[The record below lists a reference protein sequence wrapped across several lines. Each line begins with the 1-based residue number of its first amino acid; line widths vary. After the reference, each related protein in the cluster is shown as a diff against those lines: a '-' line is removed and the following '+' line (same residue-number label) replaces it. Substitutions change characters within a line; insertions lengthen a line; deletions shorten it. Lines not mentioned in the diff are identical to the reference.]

1 MQGSWVHFLVRELD
15 PTCSMTVKMKL
26 SENKSH
32 SVMSDSCNPMD
43 CSPPGS
49 SVHGILQARILEWV
63 AISFSRRSF
72 QPKDRTQVSC
82 VAGGFFAIWA
92 TQEAPTQPN
101 KKINVKL
108 THLGHSTEQS
118 CLVVEEKVEKF
129 FYFFCPFLCFQLFM
143 KTANRSYHVG
153 ALGLLGE
160 DATSLKHSCVLL
172 F

>member
-1 MQGSWVHFLVRELD
+1 MQGSWVHSLVRELD
-15 PTCSMTVKMKL
+15 PTRSMTVKMKL

-63 AISFSRRSF
+63 AISFSRRSS
-72 QPKDRTQVSC
+72 QPKDRTRVSS
-82 VAGGFFAIWA
+82 VAGWFFTIWA

-129 FYFFCPFLCFQLFM
+129 FYFFFSLSVFPAIYENGKQKLSCWRVGPFRGRCHII
-143 KTANRSYHVG
+143 KA
-153 ALGLLGE
+153 
-160 DATSLKHSCVLL
+160 
-172 F
+172 